1 MFDDEVLY
9 ANAVDTLN
17 RVIPLINQLY
27 LDYNKYYFSGNP
39 KIYRMNKLSYTDTLN
54 AGML

>member
-9 ANAVDTLN
+9 VNAVDTLN

-27 LDYNKYYFSGNP
+27 LDHNKYYFSGNP
-39 KIYRMNKLSYTDTLN
+39 KIYRMNKLSCTDTLN

>member
-9 ANAVDTLN
+9 VNAVDTLN

-27 LDYNKYYFSGNP
+27 LDYNKYYFSENP

>member
-9 ANAVDTLN
+9 VNAVDTLN

-27 LDYNKYYFSGNP
+27 LDYNKYCFSGNP